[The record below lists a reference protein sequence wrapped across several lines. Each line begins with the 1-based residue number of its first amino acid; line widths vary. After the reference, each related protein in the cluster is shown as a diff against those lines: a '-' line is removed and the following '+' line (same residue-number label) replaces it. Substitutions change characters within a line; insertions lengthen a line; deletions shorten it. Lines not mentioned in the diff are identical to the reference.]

1 MSEYADGGLIKPQEK
16 DCGLSQ
22 VTKSEW
28 SKIRPI
34 KPNPARLSPRSKRII
49 EALEKEETT
58 MIVEP
63 SVKLIAHTKI
73 DTEAIGELMD
83 IQPESTDAETL
94 VTFAGRSCYESWH
107 RPTEKTRR
115 DCDYIERTIFEQNH
129 GSILEHATATLHITG
144 MSRAC
149 LLELER
155 HRLLSFSV
163 RSQRF
168 VDESG
173 ANIILPPIY
182 RSDQAKPGTALHRAA
197 ELLEGIAQDLDSHY
211 EGLVA
216 EAELDGHKRKQAR
229 EAARAILPNM
239 TETKVIVTANLRAWL
254 EVIER
259 RTAPDADAEIQEVMN
274 LAREALRPVAPTL
287 FK

>member
-1 MSEYADGGLIKPQEK
+1 
-16 DCGLSQ
+16 
-22 VTKSEW
+22 
-28 SKIRPI
+28 
-34 KPNPARLSPRSKRII
+34 
-49 EALEKEETT
+49 

-63 SVKLIAHTKI
+63 QVKLIAHTVI
-73 DTEAIGELMD
+73 DPDAISELME

-107 RPTEKTRR
+107 RPTEKTRK
-115 DCDYIERTIFEQNH
+115 DADYIERTIFEQQH

-173 ANIILPPIY
+173 ANIVLPPAY
-182 RSDQAKPGTALHRAA
+182 RNAQPETALHRAA

-259 RTAPDADAEIQEVMN
+259 RTAPDADAEIQEVMGM
-274 LAREALRPVAPTL
+274 AREALRPLAPTI

>member
-1 MSEYADGGLIKPQEK
+1 
-16 DCGLSQ
+16 
-22 VTKSEW
+22 
-28 SKIRPI
+28 
-34 KPNPARLSPRSKRII
+34 
-49 EALEKEETT
+49 

-63 SVKLIAHTKI
+63 QVKLIAHTVI
-73 DTEAIGELMD
+73 DPDVISELME
-83 IQPESTDAETL
+83 IQPASTDAETL

-107 RPTEKTRR
+107 RPSEATH
-115 DCDYIERTIFEQNH
+115 DDADYINRTIFEQQH
-129 GSILEHATATLHITG
+129 GSILEHATATLYFTG
-144 MSRAC
+144 VSRAF
-149 LLELER
+149 LAELTR
-155 HRLLSFSV
+155 HRHLSFSV

-173 ANIILPPIY
+173 ANIVLPPVY
-182 RSDQAKPGTALHRAA
+182 RYAQPETALHRAA

-216 EAELDGHKRKQAR
+216 EAEIDGHKRKQAR

-259 RTAPDADAEIQEVMN
+259 RTAPDADAEIQEVMGM
-274 LAREALRPVAPTL
+274 AREALRPLAPTI

>member
-1 MSEYADGGLIKPQEK
+1 
-16 DCGLSQ
+16 
-22 VTKSEW
+22 
-28 SKIRPI
+28 
-34 KPNPARLSPRSKRII
+34 
-49 EALEKEETT
+49 

-63 SVKLIAHTKI
+63 QVKLIAHTVI
-73 DTEAIGELMD
+73 DPDVISELME

-107 RPTEKTRR
+107 RPTEKTRK
-115 DCDYIERTIFEQNH
+115 DADYIERTIFMQKH

-173 ANIILPPIY
+173 ANIVLPPIY
-182 RSDQAKPGTALHRAA
+182 RYAQPETALHRAA

-259 RTAPDADAEIQEVMN
+259 RTAPDADAEIQEVMGM
-274 LAREALRPVAPTL
+274 ARDALRPLAPSI

>member
-1 MSEYADGGLIKPQEK
+1 
-16 DCGLSQ
+16 
-22 VTKSEW
+22 
-28 SKIRPI
+28 
-34 KPNPARLSPRSKRII
+34 
-49 EALEKEETT
+49 

-63 SVKLIAHTKI
+63 QVKLIAHTMI
-73 DTEAIGELMD
+73 DPDAISELME

-107 RPTEKTRR
+107 RPTEKTRK
-115 DCDYIERTIFEQNH
+115 DADYIERTIFEQNH

-173 ANIILPPIY
+173 ANIVLPPAY
-182 RSDQAKPGTALHRAA
+182 RNAQPETALHRAA

-216 EAELDGHKRKQAR
+216 EAEIDGHKRKQAR
-229 EAARAILPNM
+229 EAARSILPNM

-259 RTAPDADAEIQEVMN
+259 RTAPDADAEIQEVMGM
-274 LAREALRPVAPTL
+274 ARDALRPLAPSI

>member
-1 MSEYADGGLIKPQEK
+1 
-16 DCGLSQ
+16 
-22 VTKSEW
+22 
-28 SKIRPI
+28 
-34 KPNPARLSPRSKRII
+34 
-49 EALEKEETT
+49 

-63 SVKLIAHTKI
+63 QVKLIAHTVI
-73 DTEAIGELMD
+73 DHDAISELME

-107 RPTEKTRR
+107 RPTEKTRK
-115 DCDYIERTIFEQNH
+115 DADYIERTIFEQNH

-173 ANIILPPIY
+173 ANIVLPPAY
-182 RSDQAKPGTALHRAA
+182 RNAQPGTALHRAA

-229 EAARAILPNM
+229 EAARSILPNM

-259 RTAPDADAEIQEVMN
+259 RTAPDADAEIQEVMGM
-274 LAREALRPVAPTL
+274 ARDALRPLAPSI

>member
-1 MSEYADGGLIKPQEK
+1 
-16 DCGLSQ
+16 
-22 VTKSEW
+22 
-28 SKIRPI
+28 
-34 KPNPARLSPRSKRII
+34 
-49 EALEKEETT
+49 

-63 SVKLIAHTKI
+63 QVKLIAHTVI
-73 DTEAIGELMD
+73 DPDAISELME

-107 RPTEKTRR
+107 RPSEATRA
-115 DCDYIERTIFEQNH
+115 DADYIERTIFVQNH

-173 ANIILPPIY
+173 ANIVLPPIY
-182 RSDQAKPGTALHRAA
+182 RNAQPETALHRAA
-197 ELLEGIAQDLDSHY
+197 ELLEGIAQDIDSHY
-211 EGLVA
+211 EGLVV
-216 EAELDGHKRKQAR
+216 EAEEDGHKRKQAR
-229 EAARAILPNM
+229 EAARAILTNM

-259 RTAPDADAEIQEVMN
+259 RTAPDADAEIQEVMGM
-274 LAREALRPVAPTL
+274 AREALRPLAPTI

>member
-1 MSEYADGGLIKPQEK
+1 
-16 DCGLSQ
+16 
-22 VTKSEW
+22 
-28 SKIRPI
+28 
-34 KPNPARLSPRSKRII
+34 
-49 EALEKEETT
+49 

-63 SVKLIAHTKI
+63 QVKLIAHTVI
-73 DTEAIGELMD
+73 DPDAIGELME

-107 RPTEKTRR
+107 RPTEKTRK
-115 DCDYIERTIFEQNH
+115 DADYIERTIFVQNH

-173 ANIILPPIY
+173 ANIVLPPIY
-182 RSDQAKPGTALHRAA
+182 RNAQPETALHRAA

-211 EGLVA
+211 EGLVL
-216 EAELDGHKRKQAR
+216 EAEEDGHKRKQAR

-259 RTAPDADAEIQEVMN
+259 RTAPDADAEIQEVMGM
-274 LAREALRPVAPTL
+274 ARDALRPLAPSI

>member
-1 MSEYADGGLIKPQEK
+1 
-16 DCGLSQ
+16 
-22 VTKSEW
+22 
-28 SKIRPI
+28 
-34 KPNPARLSPRSKRII
+34 
-49 EALEKEETT
+49 

-63 SVKLIAHTKI
+63 QVKLLAHTMI
-73 DTEAIGELMD
+73 DADAISELME
-83 IQPESTDAETL
+83 IQPASTDAETL

-107 RPTEKTRR
+107 RPTEKTRK
-115 DCDYIERTIFEQNH
+115 DSDYIERTIFEQHH
-129 GSILEHATATLHITG
+129 GSILEHANATLYFTG
-144 MSRAC
+144 VSRAF
-149 LLELER
+149 LTELTR
-155 HRLLSFSV
+155 HRHLSFSV

-173 ANIILPPIY
+173 ANIVLPPAY
-182 RSDQAKPGTALHRAA
+182 RNAQPGTALHRSA

-229 EAARAILPNM
+229 EAARAILPSM
-239 TETKVIVTANLRAWL
+239 TETKMTVTGNFRAWL

-259 RTAPDADAEIQEVMN
+259 RTAPDADAELQEVMGM
-274 LAREALRPVAPTL
+274 AREVLRPLAPSI

>member
-1 MSEYADGGLIKPQEK
+1 
-16 DCGLSQ
+16 
-22 VTKSEW
+22 
-28 SKIRPI
+28 
-34 KPNPARLSPRSKRII
+34 
-49 EALEKEETT
+49 

-63 SVKLIAHTKI
+63 QVKLIAHTTI
-73 DTEAIGELMD
+73 DTDAISELME

-107 RPTEKTRR
+107 RQTEKTRK
-115 DCDYIERTIFEQNH
+115 DADYIERTIFEQEH

-173 ANIILPPIY
+173 ANIVLPPIY
-182 RSDQAKPGTALHRAA
+182 RYAQPETALHRAA

-211 EGLVA
+211 EGLVL
-216 EAELDGHKRKQAR
+216 EATEDGHKRKQAR

-259 RTAPDADAEIQEVMN
+259 RTAPDADAEIQEVMGM
-274 LAREALRPVAPTL
+274 ARDVLRPLAPSI

>member
-1 MSEYADGGLIKPQEK
+1 
-16 DCGLSQ
+16 
-22 VTKSEW
+22 
-28 SKIRPI
+28 
-34 KPNPARLSPRSKRII
+34 
-49 EALEKEETT
+49 

-63 SVKLIAHTKI
+63 QVKLIAHTVI
-73 DTEAIGELMD
+73 DPDAISELME

-107 RPTEKTRR
+107 RPTEKTRK
-115 DCDYIERTIFEQNH
+115 DADYIERTIFVQNH

-173 ANIILPPIY
+173 ANIVLPPAY
-182 RSDQAKPGTALHRAA
+182 RNAQPGTALHRAA

-259 RTAPDADAEIQEVMN
+259 RTAPDADAEIQEVMGM
-274 LAREALRPVAPTL
+274 ARDALRPLAPSI

>member
-1 MSEYADGGLIKPQEK
+1 
-16 DCGLSQ
+16 
-22 VTKSEW
+22 
-28 SKIRPI
+28 
-34 KPNPARLSPRSKRII
+34 
-49 EALEKEETT
+49 

-63 SVKLIAHTKI
+63 QVKLIAHTVI
-73 DTEAIGELMD
+73 DQDVISELME

-94 VTFAGRSCYESWH
+94 ITFAGRSCYESWH
-107 RPTEKTRR
+107 RPTEKTRK
-115 DCDYIERTIFEQNH
+115 DADYIERTIFVQEH

-173 ANIILPPIY
+173 ANIVLPPIY
-182 RSDQAKPGTALHRAA
+182 RYAQPETALHRAA

-211 EGLVA
+211 EGLVLEAA
-216 EAELDGHKRKQAR
+216 EDGHKRKQAR
-229 EAARAILPNM
+229 EAARAILPSM
-239 TETKVIVTANLRAWL
+239 TETKMTVTGNFRAWL

-259 RTAPDADAEIQEVMN
+259 RTAPDADAELQEVMGM
-274 LAREALRPVAPTL
+274 ARDALRPLAPSI